1 MEPSTVIN
9 LQEPLDMSKLR
20 KRMIKK
26 AEKELVQISEESSKS
41 SYDEFIKLQN
51 DAFKIT
57 RKFKTMGAV
66 FMTMFFMLS
75 GFSLFV
81 NWGGYFVI
89 RA

>member
-51 DAFKIT
+51 EVLNTHHGVNVVHTSDE
-57 RKFKTMGAV
+57 
-66 FMTMFFMLS
+66 
-75 GFSLFV
+75 LFLLHSRLPE
-81 NWGGYFVI
+81 NLKL
-89 RA
+89 RAQFL

>member
-20 KRMIKK
+20 KMMIKK

-51 DAFKIT
+51 EVLNTHHGVNVVHTSDE
-57 RKFKTMGAV
+57 
-66 FMTMFFMLS
+66 
-75 GFSLFV
+75 LFLLHSRLPE
-81 NWGGYFVI
+81 NLKLWAQFL
-89 RA
+89 